1 MKRSELSKVT
11 REEISAWARRFRSV
25 RGNKGDSAGTS
36 AMGAWQ
42 TPESSTEPS
51 ERGESPGE
59 DRAVRPDAARRGK
72 GVARIG
78 KSITIRG
85 NLSGE
90 EDLVLEGRIEGRV
103 DVPGHHLT
111 IGPDVHHAQAELA
124 ARALTIHGRVVGNV
138 SATERV
144 EIGESGCLY
153 GDVVTPRLSVKDGA
167 QLNGTVTMKLLSAL
181 APLKQATEVEATQAS
196 NRTP

>member
-1 MKRSELSKVT
+1 
-11 REEISAWARRFRSV
+11 
-25 RGNKGDSAGTS
+25 
-36 AMGAWQ
+36 MGAWQ
-42 TPESSTEPS
+42 TPESSTGLSEVNKSPREHKEPQ
-51 ERGESPGE
+51 
-59 DRAVRPDAARRGK
+59 PDAARRGK

-90 EDLVLEGRIEGRV
+90 EDLVLEGCIEGRV

-167 QLNGTVTMKLLSAL
+167 QLNGTVTMKVPSAVTPVKRGTDL
-181 APLKQATEVEATQAS
+181 GAPQAPD
-196 NRTP
+196 RTA